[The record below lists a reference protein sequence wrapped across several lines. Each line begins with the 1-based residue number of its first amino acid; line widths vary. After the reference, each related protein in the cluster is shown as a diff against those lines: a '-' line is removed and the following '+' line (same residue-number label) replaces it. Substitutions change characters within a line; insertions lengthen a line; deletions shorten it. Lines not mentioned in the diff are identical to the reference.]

1 MLVGEMMSK
10 TVRTC
15 APNDN
20 LAEATNLMWEQDC
33 GVLPVVEDG
42 RLEGILTDRDICI
55 ALGTRNRRASEIDV
69 KEVATRD
76 VKTCSPETDVEA
88 AMALMRRAKVRR
100 LPVVD
105 NGGQVIGII
114 TLNDLVMTATPKRGP
129 IAYEDVVDT
138 LKAVSAPWH
147 HSLDEAGKALPKDFP
162 SIPVAVA

>member
-1 MLVGEMMSK
+1 MQVAEMMSK
-10 TVRTC
+10 AIRTC
-15 APNDN
+15 SPNDN

-76 VKTCSPETDVEA
+76 VKTCSPGTDVET
-88 AMALMRRAKVRR
+88 AMLLMRRAKVRR
-100 LPVVD
+100 LPVVEES
-105 NGGQVIGII
+105 GQVIGII
-114 TLNDLVMTATPKRGP
+114 TLNDLVMAATPKRGP

-147 HSLDEAGKALPKDFP
+147 HSVDDPAKAHPKDFP
-162 SIPVAVA
+162 SIPVVVA